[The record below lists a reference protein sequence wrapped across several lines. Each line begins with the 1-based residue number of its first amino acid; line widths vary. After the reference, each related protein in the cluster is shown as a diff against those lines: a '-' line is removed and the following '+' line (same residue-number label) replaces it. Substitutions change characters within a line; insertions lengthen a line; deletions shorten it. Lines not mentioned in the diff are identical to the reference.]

1 MTKPR
6 REGKS
11 ISQLYKSYEDLPIW
25 RVVSKS
31 VTELVNNGDLR
42 ETTAHPYIVGYICK
56 SIVEAEKLG
65 ARSSL

>member
-11 ISQLYKSYEDLPIW
+11 RSQLYKSYKDLPIW

-42 ETTAHPYIVGYICK
+42 ETTAHP
-56 SIVEAEKLG
+56 
-65 ARSSL
+65 

>member
-11 ISQLYKSYEDLPIW
+11 RRQLYDSYEDLPIW
-25 RVVSKS
+25 NIVSRS
-31 VTELVNNGDLR
+31 VTELVDNGDLG

-56 SIVEAEKLG
+56 SVVDAEKLE
-65 ARSSL
+65 ARS

>member
-11 ISQLYKSYEDLPIW
+11 RRQLYKSYEDLPW

-65 ARSSL
+65 ASS

>member
-11 ISQLYKSYEDLPIW
+11 RRQIYKSYEDLPIW
-25 RVVSKS
+25 RIVSKS
-31 VTELVNNGDLR
+31 VTKLVNNGDLC

-56 SIVEAEKLG
+56 NIIEAEELG
-65 ARSSL
+65 ARS

>member
-6 REGKS
+6 REE
-11 ISQLYKSYEDLPIW
+11 IEMRYKSYEDLPIW
-25 RVVSKS
+25 RIVSKA

-56 SIVEAEKLG
+56 SIVDAK
-65 ARSSL
+65 S